1 MSSTNAGS
9 MPPGDQKSKK
19 KKKSKKKGGNTAPSQ
34 SAAVEAS
41 TIPVEA
47 EPEPEADA
55 ENADVDELREKADA
69 VDTEEGHDAQHGNET
84 TSVGVD
90 DGGEPGA
97 AEDADANADEKADE
111 EPEPEPEPN
120 PDTKE
125 ETQRPRQGKDTNP
138 TIAEPETRDTTSS
151 SANLTNGVANAT
163 RNTDENDDDTSA
175 RFDALVKDRDVLRAE
190 VSQLRQSLEQLRSK
204 HAAEIETIQTEL
216 AETQAE
222 KESAEEQYQSLLGK
236 VNTIRSQL
244 GERLKADAED
254 LAQARTQIEELEEQ
268 KSELQERY
276 TARSAEVEEL
286 TARNQELTTKV
297 AEQSK
302 ELSSLRNRMTL
313 AQQNWL
319 KEKEELVEQEAYMR
333 EEFENAKQAM
343 HDWEVLAMEERT
355 VRRDLTDRNADLEE
369 QVSTLKEA
377 YEKAVGE
384 RDINAATVDGLQK
397 ALHEIQ
403 TVRKQELKELV
414 EASQKEQ
421 DDLRAQLQ
429 ELQTKHDATLVE
441 LEQTKKEL
449 ERALPFE
456 KEVKEKNLLIGK
468 LRHEAV
474 ILNDH
479 LTKALRFLKKG
490 KPEDNV
496 DRQIVTNHFL
506 QFLALDRADPK
517 KFQVLQLIAALLG
530 WTEEQREQAG
540 LARPGAHSSTGGS
553 TSNLGSLRLPG
564 SPLVHRTPSTPA
576 LHHEYFGPDT
586 MSTPGAS
593 SKESLAELWQH
604 FLEQEAGANAARAAA
619 GAGTSKSRQGSYSS
633 TTLPPPTPK

>member
-1 MSSTNAGS
+1 MLLLAFANGAQK
-9 MPPGDQKSKK
+9 DQKSKK
-19 KKKSKKKGGNTAPSQ
+19 KKKSKKKANTAPPQ
-34 SAAVEAS
+34 SSVVDTS
-41 TIPVEA
+41 TIPIEA
-47 EPEPEADA
+47 EPEADA
-55 ENADVDELREKADA
+55 ENADADELPEKPNP
-69 VDTEEGHDAQHGNET
+69 VNPEEGDDAQDE
-84 TSVGVD
+84 
-90 DGGEPGA
+90 GEPKSVTVDAGA
-97 AEDADANADEKADE
+97 EPEPADADASEKVDE
-111 EPEPEPEPN
+111 EPTPETN
-120 PDTKE
+120 ADAKE
-125 ETQRPRQGKDTNP
+125 ETQGQLQRKDTNP
-138 TIAEPETRDTTSS
+138 TIDVSGTRDTASS
-151 SANLTNGVANAT
+151 PTNPRLTNGVANAT
-163 RNTDENDDDTSA
+163 RNIDEGYDNDKDKDTSA

-190 VSQLRQSLEQLRSK
+190 VSQLRQSLEELRSK
-204 HAAEIETIQTEL
+204 HAAEIETVQTEL

-254 LAQARTQIEELEEQ
+254 LAQARMQIEELEEQ

-286 TARNQELTTKV
+286 TTRNQELTNKV

-355 VRRDLTDRNADLEE
+355 VRRDLSDRNADLEE

-441 LEQTKKEL
+441 LQQTKKEL